1 MPKLVYDTRFFVE
14 YFYSANNVA
23 LERAKGF
30 VAKSKERYVS
40 TLTIH
45 EIYLLSLKKEGKETA
60 RIRLQVILDLF
71 RVADVNSDVAVLAA
85 ELRNKYKIPMADG
98 VIAAT
103 CKWLD
108 ARCVTD
114 DPHFTMLTEIKTLW
128 I

>member
-23 LERAKGF
+23 LERAKGLI
-30 VAKSKERYVS
+30 AKSKERYVS

-45 EIYLLSLKKEGKETA
+45 EIYVLSLKKEGKETA

-108 ARCVTD
+108 AGCVTD